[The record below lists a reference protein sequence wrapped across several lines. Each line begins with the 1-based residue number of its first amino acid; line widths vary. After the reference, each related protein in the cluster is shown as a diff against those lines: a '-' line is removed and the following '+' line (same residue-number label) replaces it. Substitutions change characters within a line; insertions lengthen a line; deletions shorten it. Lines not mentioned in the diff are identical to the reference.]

1 MQQRPEINYPTRW
14 TYVVV
19 GEGEADL
26 MEHIGR
32 TMGDAEHVKNTSRT
46 STGGRYVSIEVSV
59 VVTDEEQR
67 LVLFRAL
74 GAHPAVRVV
83 I

>member
-19 GEGEADL
+19 GQGEEEL
-26 MEHIGR
+26 MAHIAR
-32 TMGDAEHVKNTSRT
+32 SVGDADHVKNTSRT
-46 STGGRYVSIEVSV
+46 STGGRYVSIEVTV
-59 VVTDEEQR
+59 LVTDEEQR

-74 GAHPAVRVV
+74 GNHPAVRVV